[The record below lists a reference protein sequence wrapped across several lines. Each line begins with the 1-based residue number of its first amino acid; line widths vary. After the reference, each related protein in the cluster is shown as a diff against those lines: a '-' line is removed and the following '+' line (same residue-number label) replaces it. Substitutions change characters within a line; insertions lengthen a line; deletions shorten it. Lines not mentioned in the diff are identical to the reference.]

1 MGGPGGSAPRL
12 ENFWRFRGG
21 QNAILTKFSRHGR
34 SQPLTQK
41 PNPGREIAINRTR
54 HTLSPRRPRLRCI
67 RLRCPRKPRKLSR
80 RGRSIRSYRL
90 SGTCARYATH
100 PGLPCAR
107 NTPPRIPTSPRCTA
121 FNLAMT
127 DQPSIPTLNLAR
139 QTAAGL
145 KAELSSARDYSA
157 VVQHTL
163 AAELCAFESSLATG
177 QVIGTAQA
185 APRDVPAPSTSM
197 QMQSVDPRSLPTH
210 DGSSGGDSRRP
221 CLRANFSDWMIT
233 IGPEIFLRAVR
244 GA

>member
-1 MGGPGGSAPRL
+1 MPPAAVPSEAAEAFKAG
-12 ENFWRFRGG
+12 E
-21 QNAILTKFSRHGR
+21 
-34 SQPLTQK
+34 
-41 PNPGREIAINRTR
+41 E
-54 HTLSPRRPRLRCI
+54 HTLVSLVGYLRKV
-67 RLRCPRKPRKLSR
+67 RHASQLAMRAQPS
-80 RGRSIRSYRL
+80 
-90 SGTCARYATH
+90 ATH

-127 DQPSIPTLNLAR
+127 DQPSIPTLHLAR